1 MNVNIYKKSVDGWL
15 WVFYGNDLVTNT
27 ILNMTNRKMSES
39 DAVRF
44 VIVKLSEG
52 SSLEQVSIY

>member
-1 MNVNIYKKSVDGWL
+1 MKSIDGWL